1 MFAGCITLVFH
12 ASQIY
17 LVETYGRTSLQ
28 LPFKSRKPSQQT
40 FWTRRS
46 NQHLNLW
53 ASSNY
58 FKQIFFLSVKIMNH
72 YC

>member
-1 MFAGCITLVFH
+1 MFAGCIMLVFH
-12 ASQIY
+12 ASQLY
-17 LVETYGRTSLQ
+17 LVETDGRPSLH
-28 LPFKSRKPSQQT
+28 LPFKSRKP
-40 FWTRRS
+40 